1 MPPPILPGIQDKN
14 SNPLMLFSFAN
25 SDKFLSITPLPATIV
40 VSSNKDILEKFLF
53 NFITVPSYISSLNK
67 TFEPAPI
74 TKKFP
79 LLFIFKNLI
88 KS

>member
-40 VSSNKDILEKFLF
+40 FSSKDILE
-53 NFITVPSYISSLNK
+53 NFY
-67 TFEPAPI
+67 
-74 TKKFP
+74 
-79 LLFIFKNLI
+79 LI
-88 KS
+88 L